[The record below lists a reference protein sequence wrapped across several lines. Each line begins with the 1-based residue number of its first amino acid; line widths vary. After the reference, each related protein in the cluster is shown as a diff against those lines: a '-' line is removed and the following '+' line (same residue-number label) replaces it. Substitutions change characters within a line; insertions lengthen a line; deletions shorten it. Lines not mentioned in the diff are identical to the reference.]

1 LQFSFY
7 VSICSSC
14 KDPLPC
20 LLQVNLLSCNYIL
33 ATVLKV
39 IALNVYFI
47 SFHCC
52 NLWSCVT
59 PFSQT
64 VFSRRKFLSFVS
76 ISKKGFQ
83 MHYCAWKD
91 LNTKCINITRIFFL
105 SFLLLM
111 IPLMSIYIGN
121 TDVKI
126 LKDSCIDYFYYTL
139 FRPIKKNIL
148 HFLYFSIF
156 EILKYVFEKHVI
168 RQKKTEVKNR
178 NIRKKMKRKKK
189 EKRKK

>member
-1 LQFSFY
+1 MQFSIY
-7 VSICSSC
+7 VSICLSC
-14 KDPLPC
+14 KDPLPTPSEFIV
-20 LLQVNLLSCNYIL
+20 LQLL

-76 ISKKGFQ
+76 ISKNGFQ

-126 LKDSCIDYFYYTL
+126 LKDSCIDYFL
-139 FRPIKKNIL
+139 L
-148 HFLYFSIF
+148 HFISVNKEMFYIF
-156 EILKYVFEKHVI
+156 C
-168 RQKKTEVKNR
+168 
-178 NIRKKMKRKKK
+178 KKMLIRICIF
-189 EKRKK
+189 

>member
-1 LQFSFY
+1 MQFSFY
-7 VSICSSC
+7 VSICLSC
-14 KDPLPC
+14 KDPLPTPSEFIV
-20 LLQVNLLSCNYIL
+20 LQLL

-91 LNTKCINITRIFFL
+91 LNTKCINITRIFF
-105 SFLLLM
+105 SFFFASYDSLDVN
-111 IPLMSIYIGN
+111 IYWKHRCQ
-121 TDVKI
+121 DFERQ
-126 LKDSCIDYFYYTL
+126 LYRL
-139 FRPIKKNIL
+139 FFIT
-148 HFLYFSIF
+148 LYFG
-156 EILKYVFEKHVI
+156 
-168 RQKKTEVKNR
+168 Q
-178 NIRKKMKRKKK
+178 
-189 EKRKK
+189 

>member
-1 LQFSFY
+1 MPTPSEFIVLQ
-7 VSICSSC
+7 
-14 KDPLPC
+14 L
-20 LLQVNLLSCNYIL
+20 L

-91 LNTKCINITRIFFL
+91 LNTKCINITRIFFF
-105 SFLLLM
+105 FLFCFLWFPWCQYILETQ
-111 IPLMSIYIGN
+111 MSRFWKTVVSTI
-121 TDVKI
+121 
-126 LKDSCIDYFYYTL
+126 FYYTL
-139 FRPIKKNIL
+139 FRPIKKCST
-148 HFLYFSIF
+148 FS
-156 EILKYVFEKHVI
+156 V
-168 RQKKTEVKNR
+168 KKCW
-178 NIRKKMKRKKK
+178 
-189 EKRKK
+189 

>member
-1 LQFSFY
+1 MQFSFY

-14 KDPLPC
+14 KDPLPTPSEFIV
-20 LLQVNLLSCNYIL
+20 LQLL

-47 SFHCC
+47 SFHCY

-64 VFSRRKFLSFVS
+64 VFSQKFLSFVS

-91 LNTKCINITRIFFL
+91 LNTKCINITRIFFF
-105 SFLLLM
+105 FLFCFLWFPWCQYILETQ
-111 IPLMSIYIGN
+111 MSRFWKTVVSTI
-121 TDVKI
+121 
-126 LKDSCIDYFYYTL
+126 FYYTL
-139 FRPIKKNIL
+139 FRSIKKCST
-148 HFLYFSIF
+148 FS
-156 EILKYVFEKHVI
+156 V
-168 RQKKTEVKNR
+168 KKCW
-178 NIRKKMKRKKK
+178 
-189 EKRKK
+189 